1 MALDAQFDNYMIC
14 PCLALR
20 ANLLMNNKEKVK
32 LYILSLAI
40 LFLIVMIMSLK
51 MPVYKF
57 SVCLGEQRSVS
68 FWAKEVLFA
77 ILDTYLLNWLPFLMF
92 LCFCISMLIKYQFD
106 YMLEGGGE
114 NTIRVCEAKSED
126 YEHLTFLATYII
138 PFFGFSF
145 DDPRK
150 LVAYVV
156 LLVVIGFIFVRTDKY
171 YANPTLALFGFKLYR
186 ANLTDQNGLYESVI
200 VISQD
205 TITPNQI
212 IKYKLISDNVF
223 YAKKK

>member
-1 MALDAQFDNYMIC
+1 MK
-14 PCLALR
+14 
-20 ANLLMNNKEKVK
+20 NKEKIK

-40 LFLIVMIMSLK
+40 LFLIIMIMSLK

-57 SVCLGEQRSVS
+57 SVCSDEPCTVG
-68 FWAKEVLFA
+68 FWAMELLYA
-77 ILDTYLLNWLPFLMF
+77 IWDTYKLNWLPCLMF
-92 LCFCISMLIKYQFD
+92 FCFCFSMLIKHQFT
-106 YMLEGGGE
+106 YMLQGGGE
-114 NTIRVCEAKSED
+114 NTIRVCEVKSED

-150 LVAYVV
+150 LVAYLI
-156 LLVVIGFIFVRTDKY
+156 LLIVIGFIFVRTDKY